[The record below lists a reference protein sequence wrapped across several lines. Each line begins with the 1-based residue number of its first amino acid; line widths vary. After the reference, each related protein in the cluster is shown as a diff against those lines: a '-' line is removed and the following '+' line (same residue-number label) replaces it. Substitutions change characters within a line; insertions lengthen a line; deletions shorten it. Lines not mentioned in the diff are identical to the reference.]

1 MKRKATQSSVATTG
15 GALCRFDRPSYQQIA
30 KLLGYIIRFVYG
42 SRQSDGLFLRRLKNR
57 FDFLAFYPQKGALR
71 SHYLD
76 NRHSACESKSEVS
89 AMRCKNC
96 NTLILG
102 QMSKI
107 FWSGTFFG
115 AGAVLTW
122 LIYSNII

>member
-1 MKRKATQSSVATTG
+1 
-15 GALCRFDRPSYQQIA
+15 
-30 KLLGYIIRFVYG
+30 
-42 SRQSDGLFLRRLKNR
+42 
-57 FDFLAFYPQKGALR
+57 
-71 SHYLD
+71 
-76 NRHSACESKSEVS
+76 
-89 AMRCKNC
+89 MRCKNC